1 VGTPHA
7 GGSIGSAVVEV
18 VEVSGVAMMP
28 PQLDTER
35 TMSAPPNAD
44 LNLAMATLPR
54 RRQEFLLLLFGPL
67 RCFPSNT
74 DRQSFV
80 RDLPMSS

>member
-1 VGTPHA
+1 MGTPHA
-7 GGSIGSAVVEV
+7 GSSIGGAVVEV

-35 TMSAPPNAD
+35 ARSTPPNAD
-44 LNLAMATLPR
+44 LNLAMTTHPHPHPH
-54 RRQEFLLLLFGPL
+54 LLLFDPL

-74 DRQSFV
+74 DRQSFL
-80 RDLPMSS
+80 RGLPMSS

>member
-1 VGTPHA
+1 MGTPHA

-35 TMSAPPNAD
+35 ARIAPPNAD

-54 RRQEFLLLLFGPL
+54 LRQEFLLLLFDLL